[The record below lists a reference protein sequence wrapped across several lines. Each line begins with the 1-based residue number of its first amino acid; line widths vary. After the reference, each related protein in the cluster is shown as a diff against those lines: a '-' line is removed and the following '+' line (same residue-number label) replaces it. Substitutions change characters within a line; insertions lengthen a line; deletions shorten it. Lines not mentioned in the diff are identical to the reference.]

1 MTMAAPLAAAAL
13 ARLGHG
19 GTEQGAGKLHLPRL
33 VYALLALSM
42 IVGVVPAVSKA
53 LGWSAALALG
63 AGAAVAFLATRLRG
77 DAPFGTWLLA
87 VGIGGATLHSFLDGA
102 MLFSFG
108 EASATRVFAP
118 LVLLDRV
125 TLGLAAWAL
134 LLAAFGRGV
143 AMLGLFAIAA
153 STALGY
159 VAVEFVTTRL
169 ADDTFVAW
177 VNAALAGVLIW
188 LVAGHAVRGPWRPG
202 FREREPKREFTVVS
216 AQRP

>member
-1 MTMAAPLAAAAL
+1 MTMAAPLVAAAL
-13 ARLGHG
+13 ARLGRG
-19 GTEQGAGKLHLPRL
+19 GSADGAGKLHLPRL
-33 VYALLALSM
+33 AYALLALAM

-63 AGAAVAFLATRLRG
+63 VGAGVAFLATRLRG
-77 DAPFGTWLLA
+77 EAPFGTWLLA
-87 VGIGGATLHSFLDGA
+87 IGIGGATLHSFLDGA

-108 EASATRVFAP
+108 EASATRVLAP

-134 LLAAFGRGV
+134 LLATFGRGV
-143 AMLGLFAIAA
+143 AMLGLVAIAA

-188 LVAGHAVRGPWRPG
+188 LVAGHALRRPWRVPPDRRLPRSG
-202 FREREPKREFTVVS
+202 NPYKPAT
-216 AQRP
+216 